1 MYPIRQFKCFL
12 IIVLC
17 TFTALQS
24 IPSSISS
31 FIGRLKYWSL
41 TDKSK
46 HHNLTRVSWWVS
58 ERAVLV
64 ECTGGRSSC
73 QPLSLLLPLFVNR
86 ICLLLWD
93 VYVKPLQSDRWLIWP
108 SLLVTPPVPHST
120 PILSTRPPVSFPSI
134 NPPMTFCRMQHRGSR
149 GASDDCRCL
158 NCCQRCQ
165 DNSDLSP

>member
-58 ERAVLV
+58 ERAAVG

-73 QPLSLLLPLFVNR
+73 QPLSVLLPLFVNT

-93 VYVKPLQSDRWLIWP
+93 VYVKHLQSDRWLIWP
-108 SLLVTPPVPHST
+108 SLPVTPT
-120 PILSTRPPVSFPSI
+120 PSLSARPPVSSPSI
-134 NPPMTFCRMQHRGSR
+134 NPPPHPPSNDILQNAAQGLP
-149 GASDDCRCL
+149 RCFWWL
-158 NCCQRCQ
+158 PLLKL
-165 DNSDLSP
+165 LSALSG

>member
-1 MYPIRQFKCFL
+1 M
-12 IIVLC
+12 LC
-17 TFTALQS
+17 IFTALQS

-46 HHNLTRVSWWVS
+46 HHNLTFVSWRVSEHTVWRES
-58 ERAVLV
+58 TREQ
-64 ECTGGRSSC
+64 SPH
-73 QPLSLLLPLFVNR
+73 QPLSGLLPLVVNR

-93 VYVKPLQSDRWLIWP
+93 VYVKCLLSDRLFIWP
-108 SLLVTPPVPHST
+108 SLLMTPPPPYT
-120 PILSTRPPVSFPSI
+120 FCQPTRLLFFPSTT
-134 NPPMTFCRMQHRGSR
+134 PMTFCKTQHRGSR

-158 NCCQRCQ
+158 NCCQCCQ

>member
-46 HHNLTRVSWWVS
+46 HHNLTRVSWLSEWVS
-58 ERAVLV
+58 AQCEGEYTGERSPL
-64 ECTGGRSSC
+64 
-73 QPLSLLLPLFVNR
+73 QPLSVLLPLFVNR

-93 VYVKPLQSDRWLIWP
+93 VYVEHLHTDGWLIWP
-108 SLLVTPPVPHST
+108 SLPVLPPF
-120 PILSTRPPVSFPSI
+120 FPSQPQSLCQPTRLLPFHQ
-134 NPPMTFCRMQHRGSR
+134 PPHDILQNAAQGLP
-149 GASDDCRCL
+149 RCFWWL
-158 NCCQRCQ
+158 PLLKL
-165 DNSDLSP
+165 LSPLSG

>member
-46 HHNLTRVSWWVS
+46 HHNLTRVSWLSEWVS
-58 ERAVLV
+58 AQCEGEYTGERSPL
-64 ECTGGRSSC
+64 
-73 QPLSLLLPLFVNR
+73 QPLSVLLPLFVNR

-93 VYVKPLQSDRWLIWP
+93 VYVEHLHTDGWLIWP
-108 SLLVTPPVPHST
+108 SLPVLPLFPLPAPVSLPAHPSPPLPSTPPWHFAKCSA
-120 PILSTRPPVSFPSI
+120 
-134 NPPMTFCRMQHRGSR
+134 
-149 GASDDCRCL
+149 GAPEVL
-158 NCCQRCQ
+158 
-165 DNSDLSP
+165 LMIAAA

>member
-24 IPSSISS
+24 IPSSIFS
-31 FIGRLKYWSL
+31 FIGHLKYWSL

-58 ERAVLV
+58 ERAVQGKY
-64 ECTGGRSSC
+64 TGDRSPL
-73 QPLSLLLPLFVNR
+73 QPLSVLLPLFVNR

-93 VYVKPLQSDRWLIWP
+93 VYVEHLHADGWLIWP
-108 SLLVTPPVPHST
+108 SLPVTPSSPHLESLCQ
-120 PILSTRPPVSFPSI
+120 PTRLHPFHQ
-134 NPPMTFCRMQHRGSR
+134 PPMTFCKMQRRGSG
-149 GASDDCRCL
+149 GASDDCCCL
-158 NCCQRCQ
+158 NCCQCCQ
-165 DNSDLSP
+165 DNSDLSL

>member
-58 ERAVLV
+58 ERAVLG

-73 QPLSLLLPLFVNR
+73 QPLSVLLPLFVNR

-108 SLLVTPPVPHST
+108 SLLVTPPSPPLHPHSVYQT
-120 PILSTRPPVSFPSI
+120 TRLFPFHQPPHDILQNAAQGLP
-134 NPPMTFCRMQHRGSR
+134 
-149 GASDDCRCL
+149 RCFWWL
-158 NCCQRCQ
+158 PLLKL
-165 DNSDLSP
+165 LSALSG